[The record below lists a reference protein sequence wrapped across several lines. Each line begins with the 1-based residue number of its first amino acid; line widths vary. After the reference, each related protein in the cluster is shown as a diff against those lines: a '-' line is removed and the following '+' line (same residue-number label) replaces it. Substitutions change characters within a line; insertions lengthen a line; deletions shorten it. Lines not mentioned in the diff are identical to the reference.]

1 MTQSKIA
8 PLLALGF
15 LAASM
20 SLLAATPPVQEI
32 VKRADDARGPAGDL
46 SFHVE
51 VKDYNGD
58 SLLRTNRYHVYSK
71 GEKYVLVETEY
82 PERLQGRK
90 LLMREDD
97 VWLYLPSIKQ
107 PTRISLQQKLTG
119 EVSNGDLAKTSF
131 HDDYAPKLLGL
142 DKVGSNSYFK
152 ILLSAR
158 TKSCTYRRIKL
169 WVNTRTYQ
177 PLRAEYFAISGK
189 LLKTSDFFDPKPAL
203 GEPRMSQVVIRDAL
217 EPGRRSVLHYY
228 GYHRENLDE
237 SFFSKESLP

>member
-1 MTQSKIA
+1 
-8 PLLALGF
+8 LAH
-15 LAASM
+15 AV
-20 SLLAATPPVQEI
+20 TPPVEEI
-32 VKRADDARGPAGDL
+32 VRRADEARGPAGDL

-51 VKDYNGD
+51 VQDYNGS

-90 LLMREDD
+90 LLMRDDD
-97 VWLYLPSIKQ
+97 VWMYLPSIKQ

-131 HDDYAPKLLGL
+131 HEDYEPKLLGIE
-142 DKVGSNSYFK
+142 KRKGGSYFK
-152 ILLSAR
+152 LLLSAR
-158 TKSCTYRRIKL
+158 SKSCTYRRIKL
-169 WVNTRTYQ
+169 WVNTRNFR

-189 LLKTSDFFDPKPAL
+189 LMKTGDFFDPKPAL
-203 GEPRMSQVVIRDAL
+203 GQPRMSRVVIQDAL
-217 EPGRRSVLHYY
+217 EPQRRSLLHYY
-228 GYHRENLDE
+228 DYRRESLDA